1 VLTPHISWTGGE
13 AGKLLADKVIANLD
27 AYARG
32 GRLANVFDKQLE
44 Y

>member
-13 AGKLLADKVIANLD
+13 GIRLLGDKVIANLD

-32 GRLANVFDKQLE
+32 ARLANVFDKQLE